1 MTTSATAKHS
11 SPSRNKKRSIGS
23 FAKVLSIFVLQSS
36 CEKEVTMAADLL
48 GIAFIPYYNHLMNL
62 LKTNPELRKTAK
74 GIFKQVA
81 WAAGC
86 TAVGGIVGG
95 PVGAMAGGLVGSFL
109 GYRLSSDY
117 DSLITVLQELTDD
130 EKADLV
136 KKVQEL
142 VGSTTIE
149 ALTRFIGCQ
158 VQREN
163 LLNLLRSAAQDLKG
177 G

>member
-1 MTTSATAKHS
+1 M
-11 SPSRNKKRSIGS
+11 
-23 FAKVLSIFVLQSS
+23 
-36 CEKEVTMAADLL
+36 
-48 GIAFIPYYNHLMNL
+48 
-62 LKTNPELRKTAK
+62 
-74 GIFKQVA
+74 
-81 WAAGC
+81 
-86 TAVGGIVGG
+86 
-95 PVGAMAGGLVGSFL
+95 

-158 VQREN
+158 VRDV
-163 LLNLLRSAAQDLKG
+163 LYC
-177 G
+177 